1 MTGLD
6 RICLS
11 ENNVKK
17 KSSKITWLILA
28 GRKNNTESIPV
39 KWVENTRQ
47 AMVEDLI
54 VKLQNIDFID
64 RIIVSS
70 NDSDF
75 LEKITPADARI
86 IPDYFFSD
94 EKFDFA
100 QWLNKRITRFA
111 PENLFYW
118 GGGASPLITGEILE
132 SLCSSIISGENI
144 LYTNNFF
151 SADWTAFTPAS
162 AALEV
167 PDVRMDNNL
176 AYSLW
181 KERNLRSIYIEPSI
195 EIVGD
200 VDTPADLLI
209 LAEHPGTGAH
219 TKRYL
224 NSLNL
229 DTSKIRKFVD
239 LLQDRNRI
247 FLSGRVG
254 SSLFKYLDTRCRC
267 SFRIVSEERGMRST
281 GRLQRGE
288 VCSILGTMFEE
299 MGLEKTFE
307 FIEKTSHA
315 AVIDSRIPFAQLR
328 GEVSTHDRFC
338 SDLGMWEK
346 IKDPWV
352 RDFTRRA
359 SESKIPFLLGGH
371 SLILGG
377 MWSLVSAYGEIPIF
391 M

>member
-1 MTGLD
+1 MTKVK
-6 RICLS
+6 IFYT

-17 KSSKITWLILA
+17 KSSEITWLILA
-28 GRKNNTESIPV
+28 GRKNNIESAPV
-39 KWVENTRQ
+39 QWVENTRQ

-54 VKLQNIDFID
+54 LKIRDIGLID

-70 NDSDF
+70 NDTGF
-75 LEKITPADARI
+75 LDRVVCADARI
-86 IPDYFFSD
+86 IPDYFESG
-94 EKFDFA
+94 ETFDFSG
-100 QWLNKRITRFA
+100 WLNERVVRYT

-118 GGGASPLITGEILE
+118 GGGASPLITAEIIE

-151 SADWTAFTPAS
+151 SADWAAFTPAS
-162 AALEV
+162 AVLGI
-167 PDVRMDNNL
+167 PDIHMDNNL

-181 KERNLRSIYIEPSI
+181 KERNLRSIYIEPSV

-209 LAEHPGTGAH
+209 LAELPGVGVKTGE
-219 TKRYL
+219 YL
-224 NSLNL
+224 RSLKL
-229 DTSKIRKFVD
+229 DTSRVRRLIE

-254 SSLFKYLDTRCRC
+254 SSLFKYLDTKCRC
-267 SFRIVSEERGMRST
+267 SFRIISEERGMRST
-281 GRLQRGE
+281 GRLRRGE
-288 VCSILGTMFEE
+288 VRSILGTMFEE
-299 MGLEKTFE
+299 MGLEKTFK
-307 FIEKTSHA
+307 FIESASQA

-328 GEVSTHDRFC
+328 GDVSVCDRFY
-338 SDLGMWEK
+338 SDLGLWQE

-352 RDFTRRA
+352 RDFTKRA
-359 SESKIPFLLGGH
+359 MEAPIPVLLGGH

-377 MWSLVSAYGEIPIF
+377 MWSLVSAYGEISIF